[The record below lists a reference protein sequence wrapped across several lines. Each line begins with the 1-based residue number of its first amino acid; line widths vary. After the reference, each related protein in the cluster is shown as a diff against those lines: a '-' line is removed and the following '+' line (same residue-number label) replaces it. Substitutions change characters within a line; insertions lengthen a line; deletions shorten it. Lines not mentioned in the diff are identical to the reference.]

1 MFEGRHCRYLSDGRS
16 LGQHMGTRGI
26 EEFLDHMLLDAS
38 CPEDLDRLADAVI
51 AQKRLVTHKESRARL
66 KAAWRAVRA
75 EADAARA
82 RLAAN
87 PSRTSHPGFF
97 SDRSVGRPGMLDCDL
112 FLPLVFRLDL
122 TGFVG
127 DRVHTGCYSAPL
139 EHGRVH
145 RLGAT
150 KSGEAWVEP
159 LDGSAV
165 KVAASTLRGLMNLG
179 RLVALPLSAAPRAQ
193 RVAA

>member
-1 MFEGRHCRYLSDGRS
+1 MFEGRHCRYLSDGRT
-16 LGQHMGTRGI
+16 LGQHMGTMGLD
-26 EEFLDHMLLDAS
+26 EFVDHMRLDAS

-51 AQKRLVTHKESRARL
+51 EQKRRVTHKESRARW
-66 KAAWRAVRA
+66 KDAWRTVRA
-75 EADAARA
+75 DADAARA

-97 SDRSVGRPGMLDCDL
+97 SDRSVGRPGLLDCDL

-122 TGFVG
+122 TGFVR
-127 DRVHTGCYSAPL
+127 DQVYTGCYSAPL
-139 EHGRVH
+139 EHDRVY

-150 KSGEAWVEP
+150 RSGEAWLEP
-159 LDGSAV
+159 VDGSPV
-165 KVAASTLRGLMNLG
+165 KVAASTLRGLLNLG

-193 RVAA
+193 RIAA